1 MIARALT
8 TSVPDGLPFDAI
20 TASLVRKLYETP
32 SGPVEAVAE
41 ASFEIARGDFVSI
54 LGPSGCGKS
63 TLMLMLAGLEPATS
77 GFITVDGLPVTEPQ
91 TAAGMMFQDPTLLP
105 WRSVQDNVLF
115 PVSMC
120 RPVMA
125 DDVDRAEHLLRMVD
139 LWQFRDKRPRELSG
153 GMRQRVALARA
164 LIRDPR
170 ILLMDEPFSALDAIT
185 RDEMGLA
192 FARIWDASRKTAIFI
207 THSIREAI
215 FLSDR
220 ILVMGRRP
228 STIIEDVRV
237 PFARPRS
244 LDVEA
249 DPAFNELYLHLKA
262 SIHRAPAPHRRG
274 ASDPSEKS
282 R

>member
-1 MIARALT
+1 MITEEA
-8 TSVPDGLPFDAI
+8 PFQAI
-20 TASLVRKLYETP
+20 TARGVRKVYSTP
-32 SGPVEAVAE
+32 SGVVEAVAE

-63 TLMLMLAGLEPATS
+63 TLMLMVAGLEPATS
-77 GFITVDGLPVTEPQ
+77 GALTLDGLPVAGPQ
-91 TAAGMMFQDPTLLP
+91 ISAGMMFQDPTLMP
-105 WRSVQDNVLF
+105 WRSVLDNVLV
-115 PVSMC
+115 PVSMR
-120 RPVMA
+120 RPVEA
-125 DDVDRAEHLLRMVD
+125 DDLARAEHLLRMVD

-164 LIRDPR
+164 LVTDPR

-192 FARIWDASRKTAIFI
+192 LARIWDTTRKTAIFI

-228 STIIEDVRV
+228 STIIEDIRV
-237 PFARPRS
+237 PFPRPRTPA
-244 LDVEA
+244 VEA
-249 DPAFNELYLHLKA
+249 EPEFNELYLHLKA
-262 SIHRAPAPHRRG
+262 SIHRTTPAMH
-274 ASDPSEKS
+274 
-282 R
+282 